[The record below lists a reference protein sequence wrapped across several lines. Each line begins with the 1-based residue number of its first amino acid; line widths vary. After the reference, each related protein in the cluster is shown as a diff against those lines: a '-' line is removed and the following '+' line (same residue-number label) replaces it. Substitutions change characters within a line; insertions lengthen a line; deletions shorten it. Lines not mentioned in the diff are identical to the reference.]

1 MILGFLGK
9 GGSGK
14 STVATQMALWLHE
27 QGKEVLAIDADHNMD
42 LVFNLTEGAL
52 PEMKYLGSS
61 RADLFAHVKASPET
75 NTYRGA
81 FLGAQSDSFYL
92 TQADLFTQKYSL
104 ELKDRLHIMAAGP
117 QTDAVLGG
125 GSCSH
130 SLSAPLKVY
139 LPLLKLDTNQAVV
152 VDEKAGADGV
162 STGTATGLDLA
173 IIVVEPSLHST
184 KTAVQIIDLLK
195 RFNVPLVVLANKITT
210 PDDLVFIQK
219 EIKQEITG
227 ELPHLPGIGRTS
239 GVLAVELDDA
249 MAKIYKIAAATLP
262 TQRHQR
268 TIHKFQNQ
276 T

>member
-14 STVATQMALWLHE
+14 STVATQMALWLHD

-75 NTYRGA
+75 NTYKGA

-104 ELKDRLHIMAAGP
+104 ELKDGLHIMAAGP

-162 STGTATGLDLA
+162 STGTVTGLDLA
-173 IIVVEPSLHST
+173 VIVTEPSLHST
-184 KTAVQIIDLLK
+184 KTARQISDLLNQ
-195 RFNVPLVVLANKITT
+195 FGVPYLLLANKINTQE
-210 PDDLVFIQK
+210 DLAFINHELQ
-219 EIKQEITG
+219 QTITDTI
-227 ELPHLPGIGRTS
+227 PHVPGIGRTAGTMEVALENIMS
-239 GVLAVELDDA
+239 
-249 MAKIYKIAAATLP
+249 KIHSAATAYLP
-262 TQRHQR
+262 TQRHERTQQKFENQR
-268 TIHKFQNQ
+268 
-276 T
+276 